1 MSRRVYCALVHY
13 PVKDREGASVS
24 TSVTNLDVHDIARSS
39 RTYQLSGYYLVTP
52 ITAQHAIIERILG
65 HWEPGA
71 AGAGRIPQRA
81 EALRL
86 ITIARSIE
94 EAIEDIQQRDGRWV
108 IVDLEGKAKR
118 VRTVPM
124 PFPSDLVSRGDGGAP
139 WPSMAS
145 VDVNVTFGTAL
156 NAPANVWVLLTTS
169 ACLPRRRARHLA
181 ASASN
186 PAPIHA
192 ARRSSAFRRAD

>member
-94 EAIEDIQQRDGRWV
+94 EAIEDIQQREGRAPRVWATGARAP
-108 IVDLEGKAKR
+108 EGKPVLSFAEGSR
-118 VRTVPM
+118 LLREEPEVPTLILYGTGHGLVNDTV
-124 PFPSDLVSRGDGGAP
+124 LGAD
-139 WPSMAS
+139 A
-145 VDVNVTFGTAL
+145 
-156 NAPANVWVLLTTS
+156 VL
-169 ACLPRRRARHLA
+169 
-181 ASASN
+181 
-186 PAPIHA
+186 APIRAGSDYNHLSVRA
-192 ARRSSAFRRAD
+192 AAAIIFDRLFGES